1 MFFVEQSIK
10 FDGKPINYEL
20 IPSLSIPDAKFGL
33 LNFKAITAPLTDK
46 KLEILFTIDCSGS
59 MSDKC
64 SDGRTKMQHIIHTLK
79 NMMIFFKEN
88 PSLKIYVTINA
99 FDDLV
104 YNIVDRILIA
114 EDNFLLIIS
123 KIDQIMPRAST
134 NIEVALS
141 HVKAKIAQ
149 ITTEH
154 PTHEVSH
161 IFMTDGEATSGSQ
174 DYAVLARIVDRS
186 IANNFIGFGIDHD
199 SALLNTVGA
208 GSYYFIDKLENAGF
222 VYGEILNNIVYKLLV
237 NVSINVINGLIY
249 DFKNNVWGESLSV
262 GEIISESNKMYHIA
276 SNNPAECFVMLGA
289 QTAANNIN
297 IEITI
302 DHGEEDADLAIYIYR
317 QRTLQLLFQVNNFF
331 TPFNISNANFV
342 GGNELKGNVTFGV
355 SNAERC
361 KKTNIQDY
369 QFNNFRDCNFS
380 KDEAK
385 LLKEQLKSYLKEM
398 KQFMIDNN
406 FIDDKLMKNL
416 CDDIYICYRTFGTRF
431 GAMYVEARQTSQG
444 TQRLYTVSHTPE
456 DDNNNNNNNNKSSS
470 CTPMLKRT
478 YKRTVPSIQI
488 DSNEEAP
495 EELEHNLSNIDDAPY
510 LTPMASS
517 MMRALSSGSEPK
529 SNNTGKNELEDL

>member
-1 MFFVEQSIK
+1 MSQFSKSSSSSSSSLFFIEQSIK

-20 IPSLSIPDAKFGL
+20 IPIPIPDAKFGL

-46 KLEILFTIDCSGS
+46 KLELIYTVDCSGS
-59 MSDKC
+59 MSDRC

-114 EDNFLLIIS
+114 EDNFMLIIS

-149 ITTEH
+149 ITSDH
-154 PTHEVSH
+154 PTHEISH
-161 IFMTDGEATSGSQ
+161 VFMTDGEATSGSQ

-186 IANNFIGFGIDHD
+186 ISNIFIGFGIDHD

-237 NVSINVINGLIY
+237 NVSVNIINGLIY
-249 DFKNNVWGESLSV
+249 DFKNNVWVESLSV
-262 GEIISESNKMYHIA
+262 GEIISESNKIYHVV
-276 SNNPAECFVMLGA
+276 SNNPAECFVLLGA
-289 QTAANNIN
+289 KTAANNCN

-302 DHGEEDADLAIYIYR
+302 DSREEDTDLSVYIYR
-317 QRTLQLLFQVNNFF
+317 QRTLQLLFHVN
-331 TPFNISNANFV
+331 
-342 GGNELKGNVTFGV
+342 TFL
-355 SNAERC
+355 

-369 QFNNFRDCNFS
+369 QFNNFPDRNTS
-380 KDEAK
+380 KADETS
-385 LLKEQLKSYLKEM
+385 LKEQLKSYLKEM

-406 FIDDKLMKNL
+406 LVDDKLMKNL

-456 DDNNNNNNNNKSSS
+456 DDNNNNNNNVPCCSA
-470 CTPMLKRT
+470 PMLKRT
-478 YKRTVPSIQI
+478 NTCASPCVQF
-488 DSNEEAP
+488 DLNEKVP
-495 EELEHNLSNIDDAPY
+495 EELEHNLANFEDAPY

-517 MMRALSSGSEPK
+517 MMRALSSGPEPK
-529 SNNTGKNELEDL
+529 TNNTGEELEEL